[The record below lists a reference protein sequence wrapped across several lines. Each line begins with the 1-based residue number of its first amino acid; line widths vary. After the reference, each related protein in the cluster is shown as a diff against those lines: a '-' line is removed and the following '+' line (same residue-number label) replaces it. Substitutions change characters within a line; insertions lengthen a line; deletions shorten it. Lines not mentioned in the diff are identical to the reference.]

1 MLNRREFSVLLSV
14 YYKETADNLKE
25 CFDSILKQTVLPN
38 EIVLVKD
45 GALTQE
51 LDETIERY
59 EIENPN
65 LFVIV
70 ALPTN
75 RGLGLALAEGMLHC
89 SNELVARMDT
99 DDICVKDRFEKQL
112 AEFDKD
118 SDLDI
123 CGSHIAEFADNIDNV
138 LAIRKVPLN
147 HEEIAKYQK
156 RRSAFNHMT
165 VMFKKSTVLK
175 AGNYQDAPLMED
187 DMMWVN
193 MLLCGSKCMNIDE
206 ILVYVRTGYGMIER
220 RGGFSYF
227 KKYKKA
233 RKQIYKTGYISY
245 WDYFVTL
252 VIQFCVA
259 MMPKKLRLWV
269 FIKLLRR

>member
-1 MLNRREFSVLLSV
+1 MLKTRQFSVLLSV
-14 YYKETADNLKE
+14 YHKETADNLKE
-25 CFDSILKQTVLPN
+25 CFDSILNQTVLPN

-45 GALTQE
+45 GELTQE

-59 EIENPN
+59 EIDYPN

-89 SNELVARMDT
+89 SNELIARMDT

-118 SDLDI
+118 HDLDI
-123 CGSHIAEFADNIDNV
+123 CSSHIAEFSESVDNI
-138 LAIRKVPLN
+138 LAVRKVPLN
-147 HEEIAKYQK
+147 QKEIAKYQK
-156 RRSAFNHMT
+156 RRSAFNHMA
-165 VMFKKSTVLK
+165 VMFKKSTVLR

-187 DMMWVN
+187 DMMWAN

-206 ILVYVRTGYGMIER
+206 ILVYARTGYGMIER

-233 RKQIYKTGYISY
+233 RKQIFKTGYISY
-245 WDYFVTL
+245 WDYFVTIA
-252 VIQFCVA
+252 IQFCVA

-269 FIKLLRR
+269 FTKLLRR